1 MNKVENLNRWWV
13 DKDSGILVRPWT
25 DEEYKIVNPHTHI
38 FEKYWS
44 YYCPVCGFIP
54 VPTPEKAEAKR
65 QQREHMNRFDFRVNR
80 MRHKGFVKCRD
91 HELVCLEH
99 RDEFIEHYSA
109 WVHVQ
114 EMY

>member
-25 DEEYKIVNPHTHI
+25 DEEYKSTDPHTHI

-44 YYCPVCGFIP
+44 YYCPVCGFL
-54 VPTPEKAEAKR
+54 PTPVLTKEEAKK
-65 QQREHMNRFDFRVNR
+65 QRASHANWFCNRK
-80 MRHKGFVKCRD
+80 HKGYIKYRD

-99 RDEFIEHYSA
+99 RDEFIEHHGGV